1 MLTVLQT
8 PEFEAWLR
16 KLKDPIAIA
25 RVAARIRSAQHGN
38 FGDCKPVASGISEM
52 RVHVG
57 PGYRLYYAR
66 KGKIIYIMLCG
77 GNKSTQAKDIDRA
90 IKILSDLGELP

>member
-1 MLTVLQT
+1 
-8 PEFEAWLR
+8 
-16 KLKDPIAIA
+16 
-25 RVAARIRSAQHGN
+25 
-38 FGDCKPVASGISEM
+38 M

-66 KGKIIYIMLCG
+66 KGEIIYIMLCG

>member
-8 PEFEAWLR
+8 TEFETWLR
-16 KLKDPIAIA
+16 KLKDPIAVARIA
-25 RVAARIRSAQHGN
+25 TRIRSAQHGN
-38 FGDCKPVASGISEM
+38 FGDCKTVASGISEM

-66 KGKIIYIMLCG
+66 KGEIIYIMLCG
-77 GNKSTQAKDIDRA
+77 GNKSTQTKDIDRA
-90 IKILSDLGELP
+90 IKILSDLGEPS